1 MKIFLFIIRS
11 LTGLLLLFAAI
22 TYFFPQLIEQP
33 APEGTM
39 KTFGEG
45 LAATV
50 YLMPFVKS
58 LELICG
64 LSYIT
69 GRYVTLTNLILLPI
83 SVNILLIN
91 WFMMPFTPVFAMP
104 ALLFIGNV
112 VMIYRYWD
120 NYKQLFTA
128 R

>member
-1 MKIFLFIIRS
+1 MKIFIFIIRS
-11 LTGLLLLFAAI
+11 LVGLLLLFASI
-22 TYFFPQLIEQP
+22 SYFFMEAPQM
-33 APEGTM
+33 EGDM
-39 KTFGEG
+39 KTFNDG
-45 LAATV
+45 LAVTH
-50 YLMPFVKS
+50 YFMPFVKS

-91 WFMMPFTPVFAMP
+91 CFMIPLTPVFAMP
-104 ALLFIGNV
+104 AFLFFGNV